1 MVRIRSGWVV
11 ALVALGL
18 GAAACKKSDDK
29 NTASADKTSEGK
41 TAPAA
46 TGDQKPGVAP
56 AAAPAGSISG
66 SVGDDLALLP
76 VDSEAV
82 IGINFAQLSQ
92 SGLWK
97 QYVAPKLASTPGLD
111 KFKAL
116 CGFDPLASLK
126 SIAIGMK
133 NLGGGGEPQG
143 AIVVHGY
150 DKSQA
155 MSCFDKDGVKE
166 AEKDGSKVTID
177 GDVVLV
183 TDKSGKQVGFTFVND
198 NTAIA
203 VLGPDASSKDGVKK
217 VASGGGALKSSP
229 TFVEMFSKINTQDS
243 VWMVINGQSPA
254 FAKASAMGIKMKALF
269 GSLNVT
275 DGLTVDLRLRLGS
288 PDEATNMVSMANGQL
303 AQAKQFFD
311 KIDVKSDGSDVK
323 FDIAMS
329 KEKLQSMIGMM
340 AGMMGGMMGG
350 GGGMG
355 GGMGGP

>member
-1 MVRIRSGWVV
+1 MVRIRNGWVV

-29 NTASADKTSEGK
+29 NAPSADKTSEGK
-41 TAPAA
+41 TAPA
-46 TGDQKPGVAP
+46 DQGKMGVAP
-56 AAAPAGSISG
+56 VPAATGGVSG
-66 SVGDDLALLP
+66 AIGDDLALLP

-82 IGINFAQLSQ
+82 IGVNFAQLSQ
-92 SGLWK
+92 SALWK
-97 QYVAPKLASTPGLD
+97 QYVAPKIASTPGID

-116 CGFDPLASLK
+116 CGFDPLGTLK
-126 SIAIGMK
+126 SISIGMK
-133 NLGGGGEPQG
+133 NLGGSGDPSG

-150 DKSQA
+150 DRKTA

-198 NTAIA
+198 DTAIA
-203 VLGPDASSKDGVKK
+203 VIGPDAASKDGVKK
-217 VASGGGALKSSP
+217 VAGGGSALKSSP
-229 TFVEMFSKINTQDS
+229 TFVDMFSKINTQDS

-254 FAKASAMGIKMKALF
+254 FAKASAMGIKMKAMF
-269 GSLNVT
+269 GSLNIT
-275 DGLTVDLRLRLGS
+275 DGLTVNFRLRLGS
-288 PDEATNMVSMANGQL
+288 PDEATNMVAMANGQL

-311 KIDVKSDGSDVK
+311 KIDVKSDGTDVK

-350 GGGMG
+350 GAGGMGG